1 MAHFKKNSDV
11 TYFETGSES
20 KFDEKESSR
29 PHQIIFCRNCK
40 DLIHLSQFKLH
51 SDSETLEPEKAT
63 LQAFRNT
70 DFLHTGCY
78 LCQSKQESSGSK

>member
-29 PHQIIFCRNCK
+29 PHQIIFCRNYK
-40 DLIHLSQFKLH
+40 DLLHLL
-51 SDSETLEPEKAT
+51 
-63 LQAFRNT
+63 
-70 DFLHTGCY
+70 
-78 LCQSKQESSGSK
+78 